1 MSETH
6 SSVSETDFGVSET
19 NSRVSE
25 TDSRVSETKS
35 LQHTSITTGIPRDRR
50 KLPPRPIGI
59 ITQEIGEKYCQMICD
74 TYPEVFDGKLGLFI
88 GASANMYV
96 KPGHEDAIM
105 NVGVRPPAKIA
116 YGLQDDI
123 EPALDELYETAV
135 PIDGRELFVA
145 SQVVPV
151 VKTKNGKRK
160 VRLCINYKNTINA
173 HLLGEPQIFKL
184 K

>member
-1 MSETH
+1 
-6 SSVSETDFGVSET
+6 
-19 NSRVSE
+19 
-25 TDSRVSETKS
+25 
-35 LQHTSITTGIPRDRR
+35 
-50 KLPPRPIGI
+50 
-59 ITQEIGEKYCQMICD
+59 MICD

-151 VKTKNGKRK
+151 VKTKIDNFNVKSICVLTTK
-160 VRLCINYKNTINA
+160 IQLMLIY
-173 HLLGEPQIFKL
+173 
-184 K
+184 